1 MSQVAEP
8 LIIGRYEKTPEE
20 DRKNWPEGCR
30 CFADDWQGWIEP
42 QDMSWI
48 SFIKNDG
55 TSLTF
60 LNRTE
65 SGAIID

>member
-1 MSQVAEP
+1 MQTLEP
-8 LIIGRYEKTPEE
+8 LTITCYPKTPEE
-20 DRKNWPEGCR
+20 DRKDWPEGCR
-30 CFADDWQGWIEP
+30 CFADDWQGYIEP
-42 QDMSWI
+42 QDNSWI

-65 SGAIID
+65 SGAIIID